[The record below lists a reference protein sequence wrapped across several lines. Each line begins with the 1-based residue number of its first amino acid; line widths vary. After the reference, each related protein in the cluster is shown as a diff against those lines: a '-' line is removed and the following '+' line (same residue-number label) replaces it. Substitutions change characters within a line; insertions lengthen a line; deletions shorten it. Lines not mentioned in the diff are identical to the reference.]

1 VRAPTTIA
9 ANTATA
15 ISRNHVREPK
25 PREAAF
31 GGDACEGCCAT
42 RPYLDGLF
50 ARFRFLA
57 KAIDDAQVGARSAT
71 RDKCRGDFMISAL
84 GRLLHPP
91 SGPRSIVGHRFDD
104 LIRGFLG
111 QTAGG

>member
-1 VRAPTTIA
+1 MATGTDATLRGVAAYRGRPRLIVRAQTTIA

-25 PREAAF
+25 PRDAAF

-57 KAIDDAQVGARSAT
+57 KAIDDAQVGRAKRHA
-71 RDKCRGDFMISAL
+71 
-84 GRLLHPP
+84 
-91 SGPRSIVGHRFDD
+91 
-104 LIRGFLG
+104 
-111 QTAGG
+111 